1 MNNVCLHGNK
11 TKIKHTL
18 FSLPVSGGVSLV
30 SFCHIFIRIRR
41 LFAVNVSF
49 PERNSRDFSVSLSQA
64 YFIPIYEIVAKAK
77 SSKKTT
83 DRWCIEKLMKIKHD
97 CLLKK
102 ERKRISDCLPIWK
115 EKKKV
120 TIKIT
125 KGFPSLSLTKKECEV
140 SDSVSWEVAVSA
152 LREPQIISLW
162 DLGAEF
168 FFFYARASFSLKT
181 LLVGE
186 KKIGR
191 CDN

>member
-1 MNNVCLHGNK
+1 MSVNNFCLHSNK
-11 TKIKHTL
+11 TKIKHTV

-30 SFCHIFIRIRR
+30 SFCRIFLRIRR
-41 LFAVNVSF
+41 LFAVNVSL

-102 ERKRISDCLPIWK
+102 RKKKNIRLSPYLKRK
-115 EKKKV
+115 EKV

-168 FFFYARASFSLKT
+168 FFFMQELYSPSKH
-181 LLVGE
+181 
-186 KKIGR
+186 
-191 CDN
+191 C